1 VRARALAGLGQST
14 LQAARLRR
22 SLQDSGKR
30 TASIIAKTAAI
41 VISIHRDAFQHMIAG
56 SDAAL
61 DADAELVPVSSGST
75 AARAFLKIRNMC
87 GGGSAL
93 VSGSA
98 DTGSSPP
105 SLEKKNSAS
114 DVSQAGPSP
123 RPIQRQSTNGNLNLK
138 DNFSASAKSRTD
150 PSFHQH
156 LTDVEQRSLLERAI
170 TAQVTMKA
178 WCELRGMAPMAFV
191 TMPIPEPLQ
200 ALQVRVGQR
209 PAADLLSSP
218 PAEGILSVARGSG
231 PRSLLPQVRLM
242 ESQVDEMRPK
252 MMEWAGALERQETT
266 VSVEIEDLG
275 AGGEQHAGAAQ
286 PPSSA
291 PTSPSGDAA
300 PTSPSGIEFH
310 PLTPGSGC

>member
-1 VRARALAGLGQST
+1 VRARALAGVGQGS

-75 AARAFLKIRNMC
+75 AARAFLKIRTMC
-87 GGGSAL
+87 GGG
-93 VSGSA
+93 VFRSA
-98 DTGSSPP
+98 DTGSS
-105 SLEKKNSAS
+105 SAS
-114 DVSQAGPSP
+114 DVPHAKSP
-123 RPIQRQSTNGNLNLK
+123 LQNLNLN
-138 DNFSASAKSRTD
+138 DHFFASEMSRTD
-150 PSFHQH
+150 KGQEL

-170 TAQVTMKA
+170 TARITMKA

-275 AGGEQHAGAAQ
+275 PGGEQHAGAAQ

-291 PTSPSGDAA
+291 PTNGV
-300 PTSPSGIEFH
+300 FH
-310 PLTPGSGC
+310 PLTPGSGS